1 MSMQQREQIDEPV
14 LYPATRRL
22 LDATLWRTEGQ
33 GVRCLVC
40 TRRCLLHDG
49 QTGFCTAV
57 DNRGGRL
64 YSTAYGVVGEAS
76 VSPVES
82 RPVYHYR
89 PGSRNLGL
97 GGLGCNLRC
106 AFCQNWEVAF
116 RDARHGGNLPQPNV
130 LPERAV
136 ALALSQGCAGIAW
149 TFNEPTITPLYVYDC
164 ARLAHEAGLYTVF
177 VTNGFLTR
185 ETLRLLGPHLDVYR
199 VDVKSLDAS
208 FYQLVAGTDRH
219 TEMFSIAREA
229 QQEYGIHIETVTN
242 LMPSLNESDEH
253 LLRLAERLLTSLGP
267 QVPWHL
273 TTYIP
278 YAHMTHIPPTPPE
291 TLQRARTLALSAGL
305 RFVYTDNPAT
315 PETAHTF
322 CSVCKTLVIERH
334 LQQITIHALGSDG
347 SCTHCG
353 AALGIVVSPAGC
365 TV

>member
-1 MSMQQREQIDEPV
+1 MTILPGKQIDEAVRAPG
-14 LYPATRRL
+14 TRRP
-22 LDATLWRTEGQ
+22 LDGTLWRPEEQ

-40 TRRCLLHDG
+40 TRRCLLHEG
-49 QTGFCTAV
+49 QAGFCTAV
-57 DNRGGRL
+57 DNRGGQL

-76 VSPVES
+76 VSPIES

-89 PGSRNLGL
+89 PGTRNLGL

-116 RDARHGGNLPQPNV
+116 RDARHGLPQPNL
-130 LPERAV
+130 LPEQAI
-136 ALALSQGCAGIAW
+136 ALALAQECAGIAW
-149 TFNEPTITPLYVYDC
+149 TFHEPTIMPMYVYDC

-219 TEMFSIAREA
+219 GEILSIAREA
-229 QQEYGIHIETVTN
+229 RQEYGIHIEAVTN
-242 LMPSLNESDEH
+242 LMPSLNESDDH
-253 LLRLAERLLTSLGP
+253 LQRLAEQLLSMLGP

-291 TLQRARTLALSAGL
+291 TLLRARELALRAGL
-305 RFVYTDNPAT
+305 HFVYTDTPAT

-322 CSVCKTLVIERH
+322 CSVCKTLVIERCLH
-334 LQQITIHALGSDG
+334 QIQIHALGNDG
-347 SCTHCG
+347 RCTHCG
-353 AALGIVVSPAGC
+353 TALGITLTPAGC
-365 TV
+365 AV